1 MKFLGVLMI
10 ASGIL
15 GFMFTVRKPPGATA
29 VAAGA
34 VGGVASGVA

>member
-15 GFMFTVRKPPGATA
+15 GIMFTVRKPPGATT
-29 VAAGA
+29 VASGA